1 MGSMLRN
8 RTNDQKH
15 EILQNLSRDVWKYF
29 EDGTIKPSIYKVF
42 DISEV
47 EEAHA
52 VLGRFENVGKVVLRV
67 K

>member
-1 MGSMLRN
+1 M
-8 RTNDQKH
+8 
-15 EILQNLSRDVWKYF
+15 WKYF

-52 VLGRFENVGKVVLRV
+52 VLGSFENVGKVVLRV